1 MKKIKHLMIW
11 MGLLLC
17 LVSCKDAMETIGLG
31 GDEIPA
37 EGVVLN
43 INLPNFSEK
52 QLGTRAD
59 ASETESIN
67 KLTLL
72 YYDSSSKYLSKEDC
86 TNQLTDANKQSNG
99 SYSIKANTPKEAS
112 YIQVV
117 ANADVTDA
125 ETVDLQDITKA
136 AERTP
141 SLTQPVCWGSIK
153 ITDLL
158 TPETA
163 KISLLRSNAKITL
176 KVAEGIKGI
185 FPEESAGL
193 IINNTAKKTAIA
205 PKGYKEPTDKGL
217 ATTTEFSSTNV
228 GDGSSRVVAVNET
241 SIGQANIIIKAE
253 YVDATTKKA
262 VEGYYKVGLYNKDKS
277 SQFALLRNHNYTI
290 TVTKVNDYGFK
301 TLDEAIKAQPENRIE
316 AEIKDDNP
324 AITKMIA
331 CKDYELGVCD
341 DQSVEATAAEATE
354 EIKATITLVT
364 TLSSATSADDKLY
377 GVSINPPANSWIK
390 FDKDKD
396 VKETT
401 LPELGSKS
409 SPGMKYVLTF
419 TLDPNIH
426 ETPRTGTVTISSGD
440 LKLDLKITQA
450 GYDFMRDDPKR
461 KVIMLENDREYN
473 WNYFAWLD
481 NDVKGI
487 RPDQM
492 QNVKRNNGLHFTVGK
507 NAYSYKIPKK
517 TGDKLPGDVQTYT
530 DGHFTVSADGDY
542 WKVTLNDDRDNNYDL
557 WKGTFTITNANG
569 INITY
574 TVYHTGIFH
583 EITDEMANKYEL
595 AEGGD
600 DNLKVKGMFYYGVV
614 KVRGKDHTY
623 LMLDRN
629 LGATDNS
636 PYIPDVNELKD
647 HKGAIGGYF
656 KIADD
661 KDAYGKDKD
670 KKDKKKWNLSST
682 LSPKGFEIPEKS
694 VFEDL
699 IAKGTL
705 KTEIRTTSLGE
716 SYYCTS
722 MNTINS
728 ELKTIYLP
736 YGGYLEGESH
746 KYPMHV
752 VFWTKTL
759 VSGTQ
764 GFSVESPEYGYWY
777 NYFDIFNSKKGMSN
791 VRFVSGSNGNNTG
804 RYKAMPLR
812 LVCVLQ

>member
-37 EGVVLN
+37 EGLVLN
-43 INLPNFSEK
+43 IDLPNFSEK

-59 ASETESIN
+59 ATETESI
-67 KLTLL
+67 KELTLL
-72 YYDSSSKYLSKEDC
+72 YYDSSNEYLGKGNC
-86 TNQLTDANKQSNG
+86 TNQLTETNKKSNG
-99 SYSIKANTPKEAS
+99 SYNIKVNAPKEAS

-117 ANADVTDA
+117 ANADVTDEEA
-125 ETVDLQDITKA
+125 RDLQEISKA
-136 AERTP
+136 AVRTP
-141 SLTQPVCWGSIK
+141 SLTEPVCWGSIK
-153 ITDLL
+153 VSDLL

-176 KVAEGIKGI
+176 KVAKGIKGI

-205 PKGYKEPTDKGL
+205 PAGYQEPTDNGL
-217 ATTTEFSSTNV
+217 ATTTEFCSKNV
-228 GDGSSRVVAVNET
+228 GTGSSRVVVVNET
-241 SIGQANIIIKAE
+241 SIGQANIIIKAKYKAKDKAKDE
-253 YVDATTKKA
+253 Y

-277 SQFALLRNHNYTI
+277 SQYALLRNHNYTI

-301 TLDEAIKAQPENRIE
+301 TLDEAIKSKPENRIE

-324 AITKMIA
+324 AITRMIA

-354 EIKATITLVT
+354 DVKATITLVT

-377 GVSINPPANSWIK
+377 GVSINPPANSWIT

-401 LPELGSKS
+401 LPESGSKS

-419 TLDPNIH
+419 TLYQNIH

-440 LKLDLKITQA
+440 LKLDVKITQA
-450 GYDFMRDDPKR
+450 GFDFMRDDPER
-461 KVIMLENDREYN
+461 KVIMYKDNNVCQKD
-473 WNYFAWLD
+473 YFNWLD
-481 NDVKGI
+481 TEVKGI
-487 RPDQM
+487 KPEQM
-492 QNVKRNNGLHFTVGK
+492 QGVLRNNGLHFTVGK
-507 NAYSYKIPKK
+507 NAYSYKIPKQ
-517 TGDKLPGDVQTYT
+517 DEDVLT
-530 DGHFTVSADGDY
+530 DNDSHFNVREEVDGNKKF
-542 WKVTLNDDRDNNYDL
+542 WKVTLAENHDNSYDL
-557 WKGTFTITNANG
+557 WKGTFTIKNKDG

-583 EITDEMANKYEL
+583 EITDDMANKYEL
-595 AEGGD
+595 AEDGD
-600 DNLKVKGMFYYGVV
+600 GNLKVKGMFYYGVV
-614 KVRGKDHTY
+614 KVQGQTKTY
-623 LMLDRN
+623 IMLDRN

-636 PYIPDVNELKD
+636 PYMPDVNELND

-656 KIADD
+656 KISEN
-661 KDAYGKDKD
+661 KNYSDAKQG
-670 KKDKKKWNLSST
+670 NLSAE

-705 KTEIRTTSLGE
+705 KTEVRHTALGE

-728 ELKTIYLP
+728 ELQTIYLP

-764 GFSVESPEYGYWY
+764 GFSTGSPEYGFWY
-777 NYFDIFNSKKGMSN
+777 NYFDIYNKSLNFSN

-812 LVCVLQ
+812 LVRVLK

>member
-11 MGLLLC
+11 IGLLLS
-17 LVSCKDAMETIGLG
+17 LVSCKDTMEAIGLG

-37 EGVVLN
+37 EGLVLN
-43 INLPNFSEK
+43 IDLPNFSEK

-59 ASETESIN
+59 ATETESIS

-72 YYDSSSKYLSKEDC
+72 YYDSSNKYLSKEDC

-117 ANADVTDA
+117 ANADVSDEEA
-125 ETVDLQDITKA
+125 IDLQDISKA

-141 SLTQPVCWGSIK
+141 SLTLPVCWGSK
-153 ITDLL
+153 KVSDLL

-205 PKGYKEPTDKGL
+205 PKGYKEQTDKGL

-228 GDGSSRVVAVNET
+228 GNGSSRVVAVNET
-241 SIGQANIIIKAE
+241 SIGQANIIIQAKYNNE
-253 YVDATTKKA
+253 V
-262 VEGYYKVGLYNKDKS
+262 GFYKVGLYNKDDKS
-277 SQFALLRNHNYTI
+277 SEYALLRNHNYTI

-324 AITKMIA
+324 AITNMIA

-341 DQSVEATAAEATE
+341 DQSVNATATE
-354 EIKATITLVT
+354 ATITLVT
-364 TLSSATSADDKLY
+364 TLSSATSTDGKLY
-377 GVSINPPANSWIK
+377 EVKINSEDSWIK
-390 FDKDKD
+390 SDPLIS
-396 VKETT
+396 ETEI
-401 LPELGSKS
+401 PETETS
-409 SPGMKYVLTF
+409 SSGKKYVLTF

-426 ETPRTGTVTISSGD
+426 ETPRPGTVTISSGD
-440 LKLDLKITQA
+440 LKLDVKITQA
-450 GYDFMRDDPKR
+450 GFDFMRDDPER
-461 KVIMLENDREYN
+461 KVIMYKDNNEFQKD
-473 WNYFAWLD
+473 YFAWLD
-481 NDVKGI
+481 KDVKGI
-487 RPDQM
+487 SPEQM
-492 QNVKRNNGLHFTVGK
+492 QNVKRNDGLHFTVGK

-517 TGDKLPGDVQTYT
+517 TGDKLPENVQTYN

-557 WKGTFTITNANG
+557 WKGTFTIKNAAD

-583 EITDEMANKYEL
+583 EITDDMASKYEL

-614 KVRGKDHTY
+614 KVEGKDHTY
-623 LMLDRN
+623 IMLDRN

-636 PYIPDVNELKD
+636 PYVPDVNELKD

-656 KIADD
+656 KISEN
-661 KDAYGKDKD
+661 KNYSDAKQG
-670 KKDKKKWNLSST
+670 NLSSE
-682 LSPKGFEIPEKS
+682 LSPKGFEIPDKS

-699 IAKGTL
+699 VNADTL
-705 KTEIRTTSLGE
+705 KTEIRKTALGE
-716 SYYCTS
+716 SYYCTY
-722 MNTINS
+722 MNTTNS

-764 GFSVESPEYGYWY
+764 GFSKDSPEYGFWY
-777 NYFDIFNSKKGMSN
+777 NYFDIYNSKKGISN
-791 VRFVSGSNGNNTG
+791 VRFVSGSNGHKTG

-812 LVCVLQ
+812 LVRVLQ

>member
-11 MGLLLC
+11 MGLLLS

-59 ASETESIN
+59 ATETESIN

-72 YYDSSSKYLSKEDC
+72 YYDSSSTYLSKEDC
-86 TNQLTDANKQSNG
+86 TNQLTETNKQSNG
-99 SYSIKANTPKEAS
+99 SYRIKANTPKEAS

-125 ETVDLQDITKA
+125 EASDLQDISKA
-136 AERTP
+136 ADRTP
-141 SLTQPVCWGSIK
+141 SLTKPVCWGSKK
-153 ITDLL
+153 ISDLL

-205 PKGYKEPTDKGL
+205 PADYKEPTDEGL

-228 GDGSSRVVAVNET
+228 GNGSSRVVAVNET
-241 SIGQANIIIKAE
+241 SIGQANIIIQAKYNNE
-253 YVDATTKKA
+253 V
-262 VEGYYKVGLYNKDKS
+262 GFYKVGLYNKDDKS
-277 SQFALLRNHNYTI
+277 SEYALLRNHNYTI

-324 AITKMIA
+324 AITRMIA

-341 DQSVEATAAEATE
+341 DQPVKATATE
-354 EIKATITLVT
+354 ATITFVT
-364 TLSSATSADDKLY
+364 TLSSATSADELY
-377 GVSINPPANSWIK
+377 GIEINSKGSWIK
-390 FDKDKD
+390 SNPQTSESEIS
-396 VKETT
+396 ETKT
-401 LPELGSKS
+401 S
-409 SPGMKYVLTF
+409 SSGKKYVLTF
-419 TLDPNIH
+419 TLAQNID

-440 LKLDLKITQA
+440 LKLDVKITQA
-450 GYDFMRDDPKR
+450 GYDFMRDDPNR
-461 KVIMLENDREYN
+461 KVIMYNNDGKYQD
-473 WNYFAWLD
+473 NYFAWLD
-481 NDVKGI
+481 KVKGI
-487 RPDQM
+487 KPEQM
-492 QNVKRNNGLHFTVGK
+492 QGVLRNNGLHFTVGK

-517 TGDKLPGDVQTYT
+517 PEDKLTVDNRTGDVLT
-530 DGHFTVSADGDY
+530 DDKGHFTVSADGDY
-542 WKVTLNDDRDNNYDL
+542 WKVTLKDDHDNNYDL
-557 WKGTFTITNANG
+557 WQGTFTITNANG

-574 TVYHTGIFH
+574 TIYHTGIFH
-583 EITDEMANKYEL
+583 EITDDMANKYEL
-595 AEGGD
+595 TEGGVD
-600 DNLKVKGMFYYGVV
+600 SLKVKGMFYYGVV
-614 KVRGKDHTY
+614 KVKGKDHTY
-623 LMLDRN
+623 IMLDRN

-636 PYIPDVNELKD
+636 PYVPDINEFKNN
-647 HKGAIGGYF
+647 KGAIGGYF
-656 KIADD
+656 KISED
-661 KDAYGKDKD
+661 KNQSDPKHG
-670 KKDKKKWNLSST
+670 NLSSI
-682 LSPKGFEIPEKS
+682 LSPDGFKIPDRF

-699 IAKGTL
+699 MAQGTL
-705 KTEIRTTSLGE
+705 KIEKCHTALGE
-716 SYYCTS
+716 SYYRTS
-722 MNTINS
+722 METIDS

-736 YGGYLEGESH
+736 YGGYLEGISH
-746 KYPMHV
+746 KNPVHV
-752 VFWTKTL
+752 ILWTKSL
-759 VSGTQ
+759 LSGTQ
-764 GFSVESPEYGYWY
+764 GFGEDSPEFGYWY
-777 NYFDIFNSKKGMSN
+777 NYFDVYNDKKGISN
-791 VRFVSGSNGNNTG
+791 IRFVSGSNGNNTG

-812 LVCVLQ
+812 LISKTVLKNPTL

>member
-11 MGLLLC
+11 IGLLLS

-59 ASETESIN
+59 ATETESIN

-86 TNQLTDANKQSNG
+86 TNQLTETNKQSNG
-99 SYSIKANTPKEAS
+99 SYRIKANTPKEAS

-117 ANADVTDA
+117 ANADVSDEEA
-125 ETVDLQDITKA
+125 SDLQDIGKA
-136 AERTP
+136 AERIP
-141 SLTQPVCWGSIK
+141 SLTEPVCWGSK
-153 ITDLL
+153 KVSDLL

-205 PKGYKEPTDKGL
+205 PAGYKEPTDNGL
-217 ATTTEFSSTNV
+217 AETTEFSSTNV
-228 GDGSSRVVAVNET
+228 GNGLNRVVAVNET
-241 SIGQANIIIKAE
+241 SIGQANIIIKAKYNNE
-253 YVDATTKKA
+253 V
-262 VEGYYKVGLYNKDKS
+262 GFYKVGLYNKDDKS
-277 SQFALLRNHNYTI
+277 SEYALLRNHNYTI

-301 TLDEAIKAQPENRIE
+301 TFDEAIKAQPENRIE

-324 AITKMIA
+324 AITRMIA

-341 DQSVEATAAEATE
+341 DQPVKATATE
-354 EIKATITLVT
+354 ATITFVT

-377 GVSINPPANSWIK
+377 GIEINSKDSWIK
-390 FDKDKD
+390 SNPQTSESEIS
-396 VKETT
+396 ETKT
-401 LPELGSKS
+401 S
-409 SPGMKYVLTF
+409 SSGKKYVLTF
-419 TLDPNIH
+419 TLNPNIH

-440 LKLDLKITQA
+440 LKLDVKITQA
-450 GYDFMRDDPKR
+450 GFDFMRDDPDR
-461 KVIMLENDREYN
+461 KVIMYKDNNEYQKD
-473 WNYFAWLD
+473 YFAWLD
-481 NDVKGI
+481 KIQGI
-487 RPDQM
+487 KPEQM
-492 QNVKRNNGLHFTVGK
+492 PGNVRNNGLHFTVGK
-507 NAYSYKIPKK
+507 NAYSYKIPRK
-517 TGDKLPGDVQTYT
+517 TGDKLTMDNQTGDVLTDK
-530 DGHFTVSADGDY
+530 DGHFTVSADGVY
-542 WKVTLNDDRDNNYDL
+542 WKVTLADNRDNNYDL
-557 WKGTFTITNANG
+557 WKGTFTINKDN

-583 EITDEMANKYEL
+583 EITDDMASKYEL
-595 AEGGD
+595 AEGGND
-600 DNLKVKGMFYYGVV
+600 TLKVKGMFYYGVV
-614 KVRGKDHTY
+614 KVEGKAHTY
-623 LMLDRN
+623 IMLDRN

-636 PYIPDVNELKD
+636 PYVPDVNELKD

-656 KIADD
+656 KISED
-661 KDAYGKDKD
+661 KNKSDVKQG
-670 KKDKKKWNLSST
+670 NLSKT
-682 LSPKGFEIPEKS
+682 LSPEGFEIPEKS

-699 IAKGTL
+699 IANGTL
-705 KTEIRTTSLGE
+705 KTEVRHTALGE
-716 SYYCTS
+716 SYYCTF
-722 MNTINS
+722 MNTTSS

-764 GFSVESPEYGYWY
+764 GFSTGSPEYGFWY
-777 NYFDIFNSKKGMSN
+777 NYFDIYNSKQGMSN

-812 LVCVLQ
+812 LVCVLQLTSDK

>member
-1 MKKIKHLMIW
+1 MIW
-11 MGLLLC
+11 IGLLLS

-59 ASETESIN
+59 ATETESIS

-72 YYDSSSKYLSKEDC
+72 YYDSSNEYLSKEDC

-99 SYSIKANTPKEAS
+99 SYRIKANTPKEAS

-117 ANADVTDA
+117 ANADVSDEEA
-125 ETVDLQDITKA
+125 SDLQDIGKA

-141 SLTQPVCWGSIK
+141 SLTEPVCWGSK
-153 ITDLL
+153 KVSDLL

-176 KVAEGIKGI
+176 KVADGIKSI
-185 FPEESAGL
+185 FPEKSAGL

-205 PKGYKEPTDKGL
+205 PKDYKEPTDEGL
-217 ATTTEFSSTNV
+217 ATTTEFCSKNV
-228 GDGSSRVVAVNET
+228 GTGSSRVVAVNET

-316 AEIKDDNP
+316 AEIVDDNP
-324 AITKMIA
+324 AITRMIA

-341 DQSVEATAAEATE
+341 DQSVNATAAIATE
-354 EIKATITLVT
+354 DVKATITLVT
-364 TLSSATSADDKLY
+364 TLSSATSADGKLY
-377 GVSINPPANSWIK
+377 GIEINSEDSWIK
-390 FDKDKD
+390 SNPQTSESEIP
-396 VKETT
+396 ETKT
-401 LPELGSKS
+401 S
-409 SPGMKYVLTF
+409 SSGKKYVLKF
-419 TLDPNIH
+419 TLDPNTD

-440 LKLDLKITQA
+440 LKLDVKITQA
-450 GYDFMRDDPKR
+450 GFDFMRDDPKR
-461 KVIMLENDREYN
+461 KVIMLKDDSPYQSD
-473 WNYFAWLD
+473 YFAWLD

-492 QNVKRNNGLHFTVGK
+492 QNVKRNDGLHFTVGK
-507 NAYSYKIPKK
+507 NAYSYKIPKQ
-517 TGDKLPGDVQTYT
+517 DEDVLT
-530 DGHFTVSADGDY
+530 DNDSHFNVREEVDGNKKF
-542 WKVTLNDDRDNNYDL
+542 WKVTLADNDDNNYDL
-557 WKGTFTITNANG
+557 WKGTFTIKNKDN

-583 EITDEMANKYEL
+583 KITKDMADKYEL

-600 DNLKVKGMFYYGVV
+600 DKLKVTGMFYYGVV
-614 KVRGKDHTY
+614 KVKGKDHTY
-623 LMLDRN
+623 IMLDRN

-636 PYIPDVNELKD
+636 PYVPDINEFKNN
-647 HKGAIGGYF
+647 KGAIGGYF
-656 KIADD
+656 KISED
-661 KDAYGKDKD
+661 KNQSDVKHG
-670 KKDKKKWNLSST
+670 NLSST
-682 LSPKGFEIPEKS
+682 LSPEGFEIPEKS

-699 IAKGTL
+699 IANDTL
-705 KTEIRTTSLGE
+705 KTEVRHTALGE
-716 SYYCTS
+716 SYYCTF
-722 MNTINS
+722 MNTTSS

-752 VFWTKTL
+752 VFWTKSL
-759 VSGTQ
+759 LSGTQ
-764 GFSVESPEYGYWY
+764 GFGEDSPEFGYWY
-777 NYFDIFNSKKGMSN
+777 NYFDVYNKKRGISN
-791 VRFVSGSNGNNTG
+791 IRFVSGSNGNNTG

-812 LVCVLQ
+812 LISKTVL